1 MEKEKEKEKANEN
14 KREIR
19 KKKKEE
25 SDFLGEMAD
34 SWTRSGNNEVETSW
48 ITETTKST
56 KKKKIPSWWGMLMRH
71 ENQLKELPMSRA
83 RIIWTNIMYKI
94 GQNYNPKNKISMI
107 PSWYK

>member
-34 SWTRSGNNEVETSW
+34 SWTRSGNNEFETSW

-56 KKKKIPSWWGMLMRH
+56 KKKKNPLMMGYVN
-71 ENQLKELPMSRA
+71 ETWKPTEGAPNVQS
-83 RIIWTNIMYKI
+83 
-94 GQNYNPKNKISMI
+94 
-107 PSWYK
+107 